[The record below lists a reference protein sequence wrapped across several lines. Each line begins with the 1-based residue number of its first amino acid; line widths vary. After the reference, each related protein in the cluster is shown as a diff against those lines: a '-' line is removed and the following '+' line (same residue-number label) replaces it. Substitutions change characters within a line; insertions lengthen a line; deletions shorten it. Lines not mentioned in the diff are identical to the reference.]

1 MNLFE
6 FTVLNIIFIFFPLL
20 LYLIYA
26 AYTDTFNKKENNLL
40 LEFALLTSLYLTIR
54 YGSIDNNIP
63 ILIINVPLIISY
75 IKKRPIGIFLIS
87 IYLIYYYVHCFEYS
101 LVVLLVEYIL
111 YLAIYIIKEKKEWTD
126 KKFIYLFLIIKSL
139 TFIGF
144 LLKFYYQK
152 FSFSIL
158 LEIIGMVFLLVVVIY
173 IMLFLFREGEK
184 ILKLHMTM
192 KNLEKEKQIQMS
204 LFQITHEIKNPI
216 AVCKGYLDMFDVT
229 NKEHSK
235 KYIPILKEE
244 IDRTLILL
252 QDFLSIQKLKIEKD
266 ILDINLLLEEIISS
280 LEPLF
285 KEKKIEVKSNI
296 TDDEIY
302 INGDYNRLKQ
312 VFINLIKNSV
322 EAMINDRKHILKI
335 DVIEAEE
342 DVKIEVIDNGIG
354 IEKENLKKMKNA
366 FFSTK
371 QNGTGLG
378 VYLSNEIIKA
388 HNGKISYESNL
399 NETVAL
405 VKIPKNLEKSSRGK

>member
-111 YLAIYIIKEKKEWTD
+111 YFAIYIIKEKKEWTD

-184 ILKLHMTM
+184 ILKL
-192 KNLEKEKQIQMS
+192 LRQY
-204 LFQITHEIKNPI
+204 FQ
-216 AVCKGYLDMFDVT
+216 CLC
-229 NKEHSK
+229 
-235 KYIPILKEE
+235 
-244 IDRTLILL
+244 
-252 QDFLSIQKLKIEKD
+252 
-266 ILDINLLLEEIISS
+266 
-280 LEPLF
+280 
-285 KEKKIEVKSNI
+285 
-296 TDDEIY
+296 
-302 INGDYNRLKQ
+302 
-312 VFINLIKNSV
+312 
-322 EAMINDRKHILKI
+322 
-335 DVIEAEE
+335 
-342 DVKIEVIDNGIG
+342 
-354 IEKENLKKMKNA
+354 
-366 FFSTK
+366 
-371 QNGTGLG
+371 
-378 VYLSNEIIKA
+378 
-388 HNGKISYESNL
+388 
-399 NETVAL
+399 
-405 VKIPKNLEKSSRGK
+405 

>member
-1 MNLFE
+1 M
-6 FTVLNIIFIFFPLL
+6 
-20 LYLIYA
+20 
-26 AYTDTFNKKENNLL
+26 
-40 LEFALLTSLYLTIR
+40 
-54 YGSIDNNIP
+54 
-63 ILIINVPLIISY
+63 
-75 IKKRPIGIFLIS
+75 
-87 IYLIYYYVHCFEYS
+87 
-101 LVVLLVEYIL
+101 
-111 YLAIYIIKEKKEWTD
+111 
-126 KKFIYLFLIIKSL
+126 
-139 TFIGF
+139 
-144 LLKFYYQK
+144 
-152 FSFSIL
+152 
-158 LEIIGMVFLLVVVIY
+158 
-173 IMLFLFREGEK
+173 
-184 ILKLHMTM
+184 
-192 KNLEKEKQIQMS
+192 
-204 LFQITHEIKNPI
+204 
-216 AVCKGYLDMFDVT
+216 
-229 NKEHSK
+229 
-235 KYIPILKEE
+235 
-244 IDRTLILL
+244 L

-405 VKIPKNLEKSSRGK
+405 VKIPKNLENQK